1 MAELSSI
8 GRVTVFGGSGF
19 LGSEIVKRLT
29 AAGIDARVAVR
40 QFDTAKLPKHAGKT
54 GKTSRVYADVRDET
68 SVALAMEECDSVVNA
83 VGLYVEAGMESF
95 EAVHELG
102 ALNVAHQ
109 CAVLG
114 IKRLIHLS
122 GIGADMYSK
131 SRYVQ
136 ARGKGEL
143 FVRDA
148 FPSATIFRPSVLFG
162 PEDKFLNTLVR
173 IMRLSPVFPLFGRGH
188 TKLQPVY
195 VGDIAE
201 ATLNALKDPN
211 SSGLTFELGGPDVY
225 SYRAL
230 IELVM
235 RHTQRRRLLLPLP
248 FQFWDFLA
256 AVASILPSPPL
267 TRAQVTLMKHDNVV
281 ADSALSLP
289 NLAVTPTALEDIL
302 PKYSF

>member
-29 AAGIDARVAVR
+29 VAGFDVRVAVR
-40 QFDTAKLPKHAGKT
+40 QTDIAKLPQHAGKT

-68 SVALAMEECDSVVNA
+68 SVALAMEECNAVVNA

-114 IKRLIHLS
+114 IDRLIHIS

-131 SRYVQ
+131 SHYVR

-162 PEDKFLNTLVR
+162 PEDKFVNTLAR
-173 IMRLSPVFPLFGRGH
+173 ILRLSPLFPLFGRGH

-211 SSGLTFELGGPDVY
+211 SSGKIFELGGPHVY

-235 RHTQRRRLLLPLP
+235 GHTQRRRFLLPLP

-267 TRAQVTLMKHDNVV
+267 TRAQVVLMKHDNVV
-281 ADSALSLP
+281 TDSALSLRH
-289 NLAVTPTALEDIL
+289 LAINATALEDIL
-302 PKYSF
+302 PKYAF